1 MSVKKNFD
9 FEESKSDWDFKSNEE
24 YMAYLEYAEEKKPVL
39 EAKIAELEHELS
51 AMKRLTSKK
60 ALPNLKVRPYMRI
73 RKGTG
78 IQEARGDS
86 NYPVWNAMVDLAK
99 NIFIGEDGKKMR
111 YARQK
116 ISELPEQDYFLIIS
130 FLNEIIPIWNKYF
143 VEANADLIE
152 ELGNNNEHERIYEN
166 IPGDPA

>member
-1 MSVKKNFD
+1 MSDKNKFD

-39 EAKIAELEHELS
+39 EAKIAELERELS
-51 AMKRLTSKK
+51 TMKRLTSKN

-73 RKGTG
+73 RKGMG
-78 IQEARGDS
+78 VQEARGDS
-86 NYPVWNAMVDLAK
+86 NYSAWNAMVDLAK
-99 NIFIGEDGKKMR
+99 SIFIGEDGKKMR

-116 ISELPEQDYFLIIS
+116 ISELPEQNYFFIIS

-143 VEANADLIE
+143 IEANADLIE
-152 ELGNNNEHERIYEN
+152 ELGNNNEHEKIYEN
-166 IPGDPA
+166 ITGDPA